1 MTDFKK
7 LHSPPPKMFF
17 RAHFFDHAVSVEAGG
32 LEIFR
37 ETRFL
42 RQQCRFQADND
53 PSAGYLT
60 IPCFIVSRNPGARRW
75 HNRGKRLSENLTSAT
90 VDFGKLEITD
100 IPS

>member
-1 MTDFKK
+1 MSDFKNCIPR
-7 LHSPPPKMFF
+7 HPKVFQ
-17 RAHFFDHAVSVEAGG
+17 AHFFDHVVSVEAGG

-60 IPCFIVSRNPGARRW
+60 IPCFIVSRNQEHEGGTTGG
-75 HNRGKRLSENLTSAT
+75 NVCQK
-90 VDFGKLEITD
+90 I
-100 IPS
+100 